1 MKRVIRFVNV
11 IVVIL
16 IIVCLGTNTVWAPE
30 SLGGVVGSGKGDAG
44 TGSMDSAY
52 SKKSTTPKDRSS
64 GPRMGAGDDGGNT
77 GITGSGNISSSYGSS
92 YADIEGSN
100 PEQNSG
106 GMEANQG
113 GQANAADAE
122 NSSYSKYYMTYEEL
136 MALDNID
143 FWDKITGM
151 AILSKLKKE
160 DAEKLLELARG
171 GITMKEFETASRL
184 LEEALGKEDFKKLM
198 DITEKNKKL
207 LADNRKE

>member
-1 MKRVIRFVNV
+1 
-11 IVVIL
+11 
-16 IIVCLGTNTVWAPE
+16 
-30 SLGGVVGSGKGDAG
+30 
-44 TGSMDSAY
+44 
-52 SKKSTTPKDRSS
+52 
-64 GPRMGAGDDGGNT
+64 
-77 GITGSGNISSSYGSS
+77 
-92 YADIEGSN
+92 
-100 PEQNSG
+100 
-106 GMEANQG
+106 
-113 GQANAADAE
+113 
-122 NSSYSKYYMTYEEL
+122 MTYEEL

-160 DAEKLLELARG
+160 DAEKLLELAAG

>member
-1 MKRVIRFVNV
+1 MKRVIRFVNA

-16 IIVCLGTNTVWAPE
+16 IIVCLGANTVWAPE
-30 SLGGVVGSGKGDAG
+30 GLGGVVGSGKGDAG

-52 SKKSTTPKDRSS
+52 TKKSTTPKDRSS

-77 GITGSGNISSSYGSS
+77 GITGSGNISSYGSS
-92 YADIEGSN
+92 YADSEGSK
-100 PEQNSG
+100 PGQNSS
-106 GMEANQG
+106 GMEIEQS
-113 GQANAADAE
+113 GQENTADAD
-122 NSSYSKYYMTYEEL
+122 NSPYGKYYMTYEEL

-160 DAEKLLELARG
+160 DAEKLLELAAG